1 MKAIRNLL
9 SVFTLFVLTSC
20 APKVITDIVKV
31 YPVTTPPENV
41 LLYEVNDTVSEH
53 ERQ

>member
-31 YPVTTPPENV
+31 YPVTTRMPAIPAGNAQ
-41 LLYEVNDTVSEH
+41 YDDY
-53 ERQ
+53 Q